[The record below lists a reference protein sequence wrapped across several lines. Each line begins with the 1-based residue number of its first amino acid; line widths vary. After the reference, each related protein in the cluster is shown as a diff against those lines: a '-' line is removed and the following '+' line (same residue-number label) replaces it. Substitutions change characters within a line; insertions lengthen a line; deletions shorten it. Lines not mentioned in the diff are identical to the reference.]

1 MYHDLGD
8 GKKGELIFQPYYTW
22 HVNGIKIGFLG
33 YTDPLVPIRQ
43 SPNYSK
49 GIIYTK
55 PEENLAHYI
64 DVLRNQEQCSA
75 VIMLAHL
82 GLSQQIHL
90 SNLPECN
97 GIDYI
102 LGGDTHERVRKP
114 IVGKY
119 AKVVEPGAFG
129 SFVGKLNF
137 TFENNKL
144 IQDEY
149 QLIEI
154 AAQKYKPNKQ
164 MQELIAQHEEPFKN
178 QINEIVGYSKI
189 PLYRYFVVENTIDT
203 MILDALNWKLNNID
217 IVLSNGFRFCP
228 PRTTPDFTGNIPITN
243 GYIYDMLPVDS
254 TVKTGSITGKQLKEW
269 LEKELNNVFAKEA
282 AERFGGWVIK
292 FKGMKITFNAFG
304 EKGKRVQSIT
314 IKNEPLNLEK
324 EYSIC
329 ACERDGDPNDMLCR
343 IKNVKNAQNTPFSL
357 HSVIKDYLKANS
369 PVNPVPPLAAKI
381 LDAPQEL
388 LTQVWG
394 VDYQFS

>member
-1 MYHDLGD
+1 
-8 GKKGELIFQPYYTW
+8 
-22 HVNGIKIGFLG
+22 
-33 YTDPLVPIRQ
+33 
-43 SPNYSK
+43 
-49 GIIYTK
+49 
-55 PEENLAHYI
+55 
-64 DVLRNQEQCSA
+64 
-75 VIMLAHL
+75 
-82 GLSQQIHL
+82 
-90 SNLPECN
+90 
-97 GIDYI
+97 
-102 LGGDTHERVRKP
+102 
-114 IVGKY
+114 
-119 AKVVEPGAFG
+119 VEPGAFG

-304 EKGKRVQSIT
+304 EKGKRVQSVT

-357 HSVIKDYLKANS
+357 HSVIKDYLKTNS
-369 PVNPVPPLAAKI
+369 PVNPVPPLAATI